1 MALVYGKFLIG
12 NLEIASEMDS
22 NIERIRYAA
31 KYEIVFIIAGSA
43 DAEPAIFF
51 NVPHKS
57 IQTTGTLIKE

>member
-31 KYEIVFIIAGSA
+31 KYKIVFIIAGSA
-43 DAEPAIFF
+43 SAEPAIFF

-57 IQTTGTLIKE
+57 I